1 MTKFGAAP
9 GIASDTGYDALIVYA
24 EAVTQSGSTDP
35 HIVIPRLAK
44 IEMKGASGV
53 ISFDGTG
60 GVIKQPQLWVVRGG
74 NQKFLKPIA
83 PRIAPRIQHP
93 NKSATD
99 K

>member
-1 MTKFGAAP
+1 MM
-9 GIASDTGYDALIVYA
+9 VCA

-35 HIVIPRLAK
+35 HIVIPRLAN
-44 IEMKGASGV
+44 IEMKGA
-53 ISFDGTG
+53 G
-60 GVIKQPQLWVVRGG
+60 GVIKQPQLWVFRGG
-74 NQKFLKPIA
+74 THKFLKLIA